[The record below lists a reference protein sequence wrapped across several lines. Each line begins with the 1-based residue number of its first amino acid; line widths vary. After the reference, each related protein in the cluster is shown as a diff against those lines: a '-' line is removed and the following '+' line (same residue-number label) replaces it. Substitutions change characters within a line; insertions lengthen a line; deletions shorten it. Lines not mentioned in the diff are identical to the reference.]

1 MNKGKAYVFI
11 DTNFWLIPYKY
22 KIDIFSELERILL
35 RKYEIIIS
43 NSVVRELENIQKN
56 LKKKGEDRI
65 AAKIGIELIKRKK
78 VKKVGIDI
86 FQKIFEKN
94 DGRDVD
100 SLILKIS
107 EILTK
112 KGYDFIVCTN
122 DKKLRKKLIEKNEK
136 IKIIGM
142 KEKNKLDFI

>member
-43 NSVVRELENIQKN
+43 NSIVRELENIQKN